1 MLEDNIAALATPP
14 GESGIAVIRLS
25 GPDSINLIASA
36 FRPVHGPGL
45 SERRSHTLTLGW
57 LLNADG
63 QPLDQVLAGIMRAP
77 RSYTAEN
84 VAELNCHGGLLAVR
98 ACLERCLELGF
109 RLAEPG
115 EFTHRAFLNGRLDLS
130 QAEAVIDIIRAQS
143 DTALQLSVQQLA
155 GQLSGCV
162 QTLEYDLVGVQAA
175 LLASID
181 FPEDVGELDV
191 PAATAS
197 LQSINEKIELLLRAS
212 ARTEIY
218 RQGINLTICGKP
230 NVGKSSLLNR
240 LLLQDKAIVT
250 EIPGTTRDI
259 VEELIHIAGLPV
271 HLMDTAGIRTTED
284 QVEKIGVARSK
295 QAIALADAIIFVLDK
310 AAGITAADL
319 EVYRE
324 IRHPE
329 KVIFLLNKD
338 DLTHKDITDQEIYAH
353 FPQAKI
359 IRASVK
365 EDYGIEEL
373 EAAIIELI
381 TNDQSHAADLRIW
394 VNARQKDAL
403 QRCQAEIQA
412 IQTSLSHTTL
422 DCLAVELDTALDCLG
437 EITGRSLKE
446 EVITRIFQD
455 FCIGK

>member
-1 MLEDNIAALATPP
+1 M
-14 GESGIAVIRLS
+14 
-25 GPDSINLIASA
+25 
-36 FRPVHGPGL
+36 
-45 SERRSHTLTLGW
+45 
-57 LLNADG
+57 
-63 QPLDQVLAGIMRAP
+63 
-77 RSYTAEN
+77 
-84 VAELNCHGGLLAVR
+84 
-98 ACLERCLELGF
+98 
-109 RLAEPG
+109 
-115 EFTHRAFLNGRLDLS
+115 
-130 QAEAVIDIIRAQS
+130 
-143 DTALQLSVQQLA
+143 
-155 GQLSGCV
+155 
-162 QTLEYDLVGVQAA
+162 
-175 LLASID
+175 
-181 FPEDVGELDV
+181 
-191 PAATAS
+191 
-197 LQSINEKIELLLRAS
+197 
-212 ARTEIY
+212 
-218 RQGINLTICGKP
+218 
-230 NVGKSSLLNR
+230 
-240 LLLQDKAIVT
+240 
-250 EIPGTTRDI
+250 
-259 VEELIHIAGLPV
+259 
-271 HLMDTAGIRTTED
+271 
-284 QVEKIGVARSK
+284 EKIGVARSK
-295 QAIALADAIIFVLDK
+295 QVIALADAIIFVLDK